1 MMNTDSQAAPA
12 RRRSRLEVEAAVRDA
27 MLGLLAE
34 GIPFKDLTVDEL
46 ARAAG
51 LSRTAFYFYFPG
63 KSQVLMGAAAEAAE
77 ESYAEADRWWHGE
90 GPPEE
95 LVRVALEGIVGVY
108 VRHAA
113 VFRTAV
119 EVTYYDP
126 EFHAFYKALLDRFV
140 TATAEHLRREREA
153 GRLRELDTASVA
165 RALVWMVE
173 RCNTVLISDEGRD
186 PDQIVEALTTVW
198 LHTLY
203 PDQVAGS
210 S

>member
-1 MMNTDSQAAPA
+1 MVNADSQAAPA
-12 RRRSRLEVEAAVRDA
+12 RRRSRSEVEAAVRDA
-27 MLGLLAE
+27 MLGLLAG

-63 KSQVLMGAAAEAAE
+63 KSQVLMAAAAEAAE

-90 GPPEE
+90 GRPEQ

-119 EVTYYDP
+119 EVTNYDP

-140 TATAEHLRREREA
+140 AATAEHLRREREA
-153 GRLRELDTASVA
+153 GRLRELDTDSVA

-198 LHTLY
+198 QHTLY
-203 PDQVAGS
+203 PDQVAGTS
-210 S
+210 

>member
-1 MMNTDSQAAPA
+1 M
-12 RRRSRLEVEAAVRDA
+12 EVEAAVRDA
-27 MLGLLAE
+27 MLRLLEE

-63 KSQVLMGAAAEAAE
+63 KSQVLMAAAAEAAE

-90 GPPEE
+90 GRPEQ

-119 EVTYYDP
+119 EVTSYDP

-140 TATAEHLRREREA
+140 TATAAHLRREREA
-153 GRLRELDTASVA
+153 GRLRELDTDSVA

-198 LHTLY
+198 QHTLY